1 MPTKARVFSESRTPP
16 FNGEHRPETGFA
28 GNQYTSFA
36 FTRRLIEAGIDSSIG
51 SVGDAYDNA
60 LAESQIGLYKT
71 ELINPDGPWRD
82 AEHVEIDTLEWVHW
96 FNTER
101 PHESIDDLTPAFVEQ
116 FHYAARNELTPTG

>member
-1 MPTKARVFSESRTPP
+1 MIWSI
-16 FNGEHRPETGFA
+16 A
-28 GNQYTSFA
+28 GQYTSFA
-36 FTRRLIEAGIDSSIG
+36 FTGRLIEAGIDSSIG

-82 AEHVEIDTLEWVHW
+82 AEHVEIDTLDWVHW

-101 PHESIDDLTPAFVEQ
+101 PHESIDHLTPAFVEQ
-116 FHYAARNELTPTG
+116 FHYAARNQLTPTG